1 MQLYIEINC
10 DSELWNGFLRNAE
23 DIINDAALKIFAELG
38 LSSILQS
45 AEISVLLTDNESIRI
60 LNNDYRHKDKPTNIL
75 SFPAEILSA
84 GDYTEVEKNLM
95 LGDLA
100 FGYEV
105 IDDEAKEQKIIF
117 HDHFTHLA
125 VHGIL
130 HLLGYDHIE
139 DDAAEI
145 MEGIEIK
152 ILQQMGV
159 ADPYK

>member
-1 MQLYIEINC
+1 
-10 DSELWNGFLRNAE
+10 
-23 DIINDAALKIFAELG
+23 
-38 LSSILQS
+38 
-45 AEISVLLTDNESIRI
+45 
-60 LNNDYRHKDKPTNIL
+60 
-75 SFPAEILSA
+75 
-84 GDYTEVEKNLM
+84 M

-100 FGYEV
+100 FGYEA

-152 ILQQMGV
+152 ILQETGI
-159 ADPYK
+159 ANPYE